1 MIKAGV
7 AGLGRWGQNLVR
19 SVQGT
24 SETISFTA
32 GAVRHPDKVADFAS
46 EQGLALF
53 DSYEAMLADGDIDAV
68 VLATPHS
75 LHTGQMLAAAAA
87 GKHIYSEKPF
97 TMRKEEAERVI
108 AAAND
113 AGVQVVVG
121 HNRRFHPAMGELRSR
136 LADGALGT
144 VLHVEAF
151 ESIPGGLLF
160 PPGNWHLT
168 REEWPAAG
176 MTPLGIHLI
185 DGMVD
190 LFGTVTSVYCQSVR
204 RVIEADVDDTASV
217 LLRFDSGMTGYICT
231 IVVARP
237 ELRFAVHGTDAS
249 AVISARSYA
258 TLDILPFEGEPE
270 TIRYGDFDIE
280 ADALTAELEA
290 FAAAIEGRAPYPI
303 PHDQIIHVVAVL
315 EAIVESAETKA
326 PVEVG

>member
-7 AGLGRWGQNLVR
+7 AGLGRWGQNLVS
-19 SVQGT
+19 SVQGK
-24 SETISFTA
+24 SEAITFTA
-32 GAVRHPDKVADFAS
+32 GAVRHPDKVANFAA
-46 EQGLALF
+46 EQGFPLF

-97 TMRKEEAERVI
+97 TMHKKEAERVI

-121 HNRRFHPAMGELRSR
+121 HNRRFHPAMTELRSR

-144 VLHVEAF
+144 PLHVEAF
-151 ESIPGGLLF
+151 ESIAGGLLF

-190 LFGTVTSVYCQSVR
+190 LFGTVTSVYCQSVH
-204 RVIEADVDDTASV
+204 RVVEADIDDTSSV
-217 LLRFDSGMTGYICT
+217 LLHFDSGMTGYICT

-249 AVISARSYA
+249 AVISSRSYNN
-258 TLDILPFEGEPE
+258 LDILPFKGEPE
-270 TIRYGDFDIE
+270 IIRYDDFDIE

-290 FAAAIEGRAPYPI
+290 FAGAIEGRAPYPI

-315 EAIVESAETKA
+315 EAIIKSSETKA

>member
-32 GAVRHPDKVADFAS
+32 GMVRHPDKVADFAD

-53 DSYEAMLADGDIDAV
+53 DNYDTMLADADIDAV

-75 LHTGQMLAAAAA
+75 LHTEQMLAAAAA

-113 AGVQVVVG
+113 AGVQIAVG
-121 HNRRFHPAMGELRSR
+121 HNRRFHPAMGELRRR

-168 REEWPAAG
+168 RQEWPAAG

-190 LFGTVTSVYCQSVR
+190 LFGTVASVYCQSVQ

-290 FAAAIEGRAPYPI
+290 FAAAIEGGAPYPI